1 MKTKRLKLD
10 PAIAKT
16 LPGTKEHQRKV
27 QWYLDHREELSTFMD
42 MRVDFA
48 FKFILGHKDILL
60 KFLNDFLPI
69 EVEDIEYTPNELPVN
84 SVKDKRC
91 VFDVLCTERTTKE
104 KFLCEMQQIED
115 TDMDDRLMF

>member
-60 KFLNDFLPI
+60 KFLNRIAFSMIFFPLRSKISSTRPM
-69 EVEDIEYTPNELPVN
+69 NC
-84 SVKDKRC
+84 R
-91 VFDVLCTERTTKE
+91 
-104 KFLCEMQQIED
+104 
-115 TDMDDRLMF
+115 